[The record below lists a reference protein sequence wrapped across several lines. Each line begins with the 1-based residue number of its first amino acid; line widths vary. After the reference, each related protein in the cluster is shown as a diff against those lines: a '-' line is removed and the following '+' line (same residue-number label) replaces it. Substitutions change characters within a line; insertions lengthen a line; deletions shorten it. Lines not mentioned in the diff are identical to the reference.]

1 MSNFVVS
8 SLKYRPKDFE
18 SVVGQ
23 SHVTNTLKNSIS
35 ENKIPSAILFCGPR
49 GVGKTSCARIYA
61 KEINKSSIEKDENH
75 DYSFNI
81 FEIDAASNNKTD
93 DIRDLIEKVRIPPQI
108 GKYKVYIIDEV
119 HMLSKQAENAFLK
132 TLEEPPAHIVFI
144 LATTEKNKILPTILS
159 RCQIYDFNRIKEIEI
174 CKALIK
180 ICKKEGFKFDDE
192 AISIISRKS
201 DGSLRDSLTILDR
214 VVSYTNK
221 NITTEKTSSLLNI
234 LDNESF
240 LKISENIINGDLI
253 PVLTLFNEICEK
265 GFNEKDFLT
274 GLASHFRN
282 ILISKSSESH
292 MIFELNKNM
301 LESFSNQGEIISN
314 SEIIQKITII
324 ESSIFKYNQ
333 IENKKLLVEITL
345 MKICKNL
352 NENEV
357 LVEKKKDKIKIVS
370 KTSNLEKETPFNNNR
385 TNLNSDKEGEQE
397 QEQEQEQEE
406 GEEESDLN
414 DEISTAKNEYK
425 ETSALSLS
433 SLKLKKSA
441 LSQKEKERKKQEV
454 LSNTFDNVSLNSVW
468 KEYSNNL
475 EESGNNSLSSLMEMN
490 EPYVSDNNKINF
502 KVPSKSNKKELDF
515 EKEKIIKYLK
525 DKLKNGNIILE
536 IIIDKETNKEYFATP
551 QEKFEKLSKINPL
564 LNQFKKDLK
573 LDL

>member
-23 SHVTNTLKNSIS
+23 NHVTNTLKNSIS

-61 KEINKSSIEKDENH
+61 KEINKSSIENDENH

-108 GKYKVYIIDEV
+108 GRYKVYIIDEV

-132 TLEEPPAHIVFI
+132 TLEEPPTHIVFI

-159 RCQIYDFNRIKEIEI
+159 RCQIYDFNRIKEDEI
-174 CKALIK
+174 CKALIE
-180 ICKKEGFKFDDE
+180 ICKKEDFKFEEE

-292 MIFELNKNM
+292 IIFEFNKNM
-301 LESFSNQGEIISN
+301 LDSFSNQGEMISN
-314 SEIIQKITII
+314 SEIIEKITAI
-324 ESSIFKYNQ
+324 ENSIFKYNQ

-352 NENEV
+352 NESKV

-370 KTSNLEKETPFNNNR
+370 KSSNLGKETTVDNNIN
-385 TNLNSDKEGEQE
+385 NLDSDKKH
-397 QEQEQEQEE
+397 EE
-406 GEEESDLN
+406 GDLN
-414 DEISTAKNEYK
+414 NEISTVKNEYK

-441 LSQKEKERKKQEV
+441 LSEKEKEKEKQEV
-454 LSNTFDNVSLNSVW
+454 LSNTFDNVSLNSAW
-468 KEYSNNL
+468 KEYSSNL
-475 EESGNNSLSSLMEMN
+475 EKNGNNSLSSLMEMN
-490 EPYVSDNNKINF
+490 EPYINDNNNINF

-536 IIIDKETNKEYFATP
+536 IIIDKETNKEYYATP
-551 QEKFEKLSKINPL
+551 QEKFEKLSEINPL

>member
-23 SHVTNTLKNSIS
+23 NHVTNTLKNSIS

-61 KEINKSSIEKDENH
+61 KEINKSSIENDENH

-108 GKYKVYIIDEV
+108 GRYKVYIIDEV

-132 TLEEPPAHIVFI
+132 TLEEPPTHIVFI

-159 RCQIYDFNRIKEIEI
+159 RCQIYDFNRIKEDEI
-174 CKALIK
+174 CKALIE
-180 ICKKEGFKFDDE
+180 ICKKEDFKFEEE

-292 MIFELNKNM
+292 IIFEFNKNM
-301 LESFSNQGEIISN
+301 LDSFSNQGEMISN
-314 SEIIQKITII
+314 SEIIEKITAI
-324 ESSIFKYNQ
+324 ENSIFKYNQ

-352 NENEV
+352 NENKV

-370 KTSNLEKETPFNNNR
+370 KTSNLEKETTVDNNIN
-385 TNLNSDKEGEQE
+385 NLDSDKKQ
-397 QEQEQEQEE
+397 
-406 GEEESDLN
+406 EESDLN
-414 DEISTAKNEYK
+414 NEISTVKNEYK

-441 LSQKEKERKKQEV
+441 LSEKEKEKEKQEV
-454 LSNTFDNVSLNSVW
+454 LSNTFDNVSLNSAW
-468 KEYSNNL
+468 KEYSSNL
-475 EESGNNSLSSLMEMN
+475 EKNGNNSLSSLMEMN
-490 EPYVSDNNKINF
+490 EPYINDNNNINF

-536 IIIDKETNKEYFATP
+536 IIIDKETNKEYYATP
-551 QEKFEKLSKINPL
+551 QEKFEKLSEINPL

>member
-23 SHVTNTLKNSIS
+23 NHVTNTLKNSIS

-61 KEINKSSIEKDENH
+61 KEINKSSIENDENH

-108 GKYKVYIIDEV
+108 GRYKVYIIDEV

-132 TLEEPPAHIVFI
+132 TLEEPPTHIVFI

-159 RCQIYDFNRIKEIEI
+159 RCQIYDFNRIKEDEI
-174 CKALIK
+174 CKALIE
-180 ICKKEGFKFDDE
+180 ICKKEDFKFEEE

-292 MIFELNKNM
+292 IIFEFNKNM
-301 LESFSNQGEIISN
+301 LDSFSNQGEMISN
-314 SEIIQKITII
+314 SEIIEKITAI
-324 ESSIFKYNQ
+324 ENSIFKYNQ

-352 NENEV
+352 NESKV
-357 LVEKKKDKIKIVS
+357 IVEKKKDKIKIVS
-370 KTSNLEKETPFNNNR
+370 KSSNLGKETTVDNNIN
-385 TNLNSDKEGEQE
+385 NLDSDKKQ
-397 QEQEQEQEE
+397 
-406 GEEESDLN
+406 EESDLN
-414 DEISTAKNEYK
+414 NEISTVKNEYK

-441 LSQKEKERKKQEV
+441 LSEKEKEKEKQEV
-454 LSNTFDNVSLNSVW
+454 LSNTFDNVSLNSAW
-468 KEYSNNL
+468 KEYSSNL
-475 EESGNNSLSSLMEMN
+475 EKNGNNSLSSLMEMN
-490 EPYVSDNNKINF
+490 EPYINDNNNINF

-525 DKLKNGNIILE
+525 DKLKNGSIVLE
-536 IIIDKETNKEYFATP
+536 IIIDKETNKEYYATP
-551 QEKFEKLSKINPL
+551 QEKFEKLSEINPL

>member
-23 SHVTNTLKNSIS
+23 NHVTNTLKNSIS

-61 KEINKSSIEKDENH
+61 KEINKSSIENDENH

-108 GKYKVYIIDEV
+108 GRYKVYIIDEV

-132 TLEEPPAHIVFI
+132 TLEEPPTHIVFI

-159 RCQIYDFNRIKEIEI
+159 RCQIYDFNRIKEDEI
-174 CKALIK
+174 CKALIE
-180 ICKKEGFKFDDE
+180 ICKKEDFKFEEE

-292 MIFELNKNM
+292 IIFEFNKNM
-301 LESFSNQGEIISN
+301 LDSFSNQGEMISN
-314 SEIIQKITII
+314 SEIIEKITAI
-324 ESSIFKYNQ
+324 ENSIFKYNQ

-352 NENEV
+352 NESKV
-357 LVEKKKDKIKIVS
+357 LVEKKKDKIKIAS
-370 KTSNLEKETPFNNNR
+370 KSSNLGKETTVDNNIN
-385 TNLNSDKEGEQE
+385 NLDSDKKQ
-397 QEQEQEQEE
+397 
-406 GEEESDLN
+406 EESDLN
-414 DEISTAKNEYK
+414 NEISTVKNEYK

-441 LSQKEKERKKQEV
+441 LSEKEKEKEKQEV

-468 KEYSNNL
+468 KEYSSNL
-475 EESGNNSLSSLMEMN
+475 EKNGNNSLSSLMEMN
-490 EPYVSDNNKINF
+490 EPYINDNNNINF

-536 IIIDKETNKEYFATP
+536 IIIDKETNKEYYATP
-551 QEKFEKLSKINPL
+551 QEKFEKLSEINPL

>member
-23 SHVTNTLKNSIS
+23 NHVTNTLKNSIS

-61 KEINKSSIEKDENH
+61 KEINKSSIENDENH

-108 GKYKVYIIDEV
+108 GRYKVYIIDEV

-132 TLEEPPAHIVFI
+132 TLEEPPTHIVFI

-159 RCQIYDFNRIKEIEI
+159 RCQIYDFNRIKEDEI
-174 CKALIK
+174 CKALIE
-180 ICKKEGFKFDDE
+180 ICKKEDFKFEEE

-292 MIFELNKNM
+292 IIFEFNKNM
-301 LESFSNQGEIISN
+301 LDSFSNQGEIISN
-314 SEIIQKITII
+314 SEIIEKITTI
-324 ESSIFKYNQ
+324 ENSIFKYNQ

-352 NENEV
+352 NENKV

-370 KTSNLEKETPFNNNR
+370 KTSNLEKETTVDNNIN
-385 TNLNSDKEGEQE
+385 NLDSDKKQ
-397 QEQEQEQEE
+397 
-406 GEEESDLN
+406 EESDLN
-414 DEISTAKNEYK
+414 NEISTVKNEYK

-441 LSQKEKERKKQEV
+441 LSEKEKEKEKQEV
-454 LSNTFDNVSLNSVW
+454 LSNTFDNVSLNSAW
-468 KEYSNNL
+468 KEYSSNL
-475 EESGNNSLSSLMEMN
+475 EKNGNNSLSSLMEMN
-490 EPYVSDNNKINF
+490 EPYINDNNKINF

-536 IIIDKETNKEYFATP
+536 IIIDKETNKEYYATP
-551 QEKFEKLSKINPL
+551 QEKFEKLSEINPL

>member
-23 SHVTNTLKNSIS
+23 NHVTNTLKNSIS

-61 KEINKSSIEKDENH
+61 KEINKSSIENDENH

-108 GKYKVYIIDEV
+108 GRYKVYIIDEV

-132 TLEEPPAHIVFI
+132 TLEEPPTHIVFI

-159 RCQIYDFNRIKEIEI
+159 RCQIYDFNRIKEDEI
-174 CKALIK
+174 CKALIE
-180 ICKKEGFKFDDE
+180 ICKKEDFKFEEE

-214 VVSYTNK
+214 VVSYTNR

-292 MIFELNKNM
+292 IIFEFNKNM
-301 LESFSNQGEIISN
+301 LDSFSNQGEIISN
-314 SEIIQKITII
+314 SEIIEKITTI
-324 ESSIFKYNQ
+324 ENSIFKYNL

-352 NENEV
+352 NENKV

-370 KTSNLEKETPFNNNR
+370 KTSNLEKETTVDNNIN
-385 TNLNSDKEGEQE
+385 NLDSDKKQ
-397 QEQEQEQEE
+397 
-406 GEEESDLN
+406 EESDLN
-414 DEISTAKNEYK
+414 NEISTVKNENK

-441 LSQKEKERKKQEV
+441 LSEREKEKEKEKEEV
-454 LSNTFDNVSLNSVW
+454 LSNTFDNVSLNSAW
-468 KEYSNNL
+468 KEYSSNL
-475 EESGNNSLSSLMEMN
+475 EKNGNNSLSSLMEMN
-490 EPYVSDNNKINF
+490 EPYINDNNKINF

-536 IIIDKETNKEYFATP
+536 IIIDKETNKEYYATP
-551 QEKFEKLSKINPL
+551 QEKFEKLSEINPL